1 MYIIAHWNGHGIKV
15 RCMLCG
21 RGFELGEVAYDA
33 VTEDAPHEMIGA
45 ICRACMILSEAEMRQ
60 RLRDAAD
67 AFRQAATRLDARAAE
82 PIHLP
87 PPQDIRP
94 TRQHIKRMH
103 DTACLGGASDESLAE
118 TLRQRVLERQREGH

>member
-1 MYIIAHWNGHGIKV
+1 MYIIAHWNGHGIRV
-15 RCMLCG
+15 RCLLCG

-33 VTEDAPHEMIGA
+33 VTEDEPHEMIGA
-45 ICRACMILSEAEMRQ
+45 ICRACIILSEVEMRQ

-67 AFRQAATRLDARAAE
+67 AFRHEATRLDARAAE
-82 PIHLP
+82 PIHVP

-94 TRQHIKRMH
+94 TRHHIKRMH